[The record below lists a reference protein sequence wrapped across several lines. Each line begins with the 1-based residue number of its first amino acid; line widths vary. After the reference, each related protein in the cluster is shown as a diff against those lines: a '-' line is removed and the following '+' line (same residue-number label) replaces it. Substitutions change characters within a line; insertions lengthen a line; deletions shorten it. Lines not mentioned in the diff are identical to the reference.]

1 MSLAQSFLILFEAD
15 VRPLIEGEKE
25 AEKQNKKL
33 EAGLK
38 NTDKTATNMGS
49 SFGNLIAT
57 AGGALTA
64 LLSFAALSKGISQT
78 SDYVDNLSKTAD
90 MYGISAN
97 ELAAYQEIIVKA
109 NGSVSGFQSVISN
122 LNGSF
127 KEFITT
133 GNTGILPY
141 MQQLGIS
148 MVDADGKAKNV
159 LNTLPEI
166 ADAFSKMSKAE
177 SSGFGKKL
185 GFDDSLIL
193 SLQQGREEIEKQVSA
208 QKKLFSITKEQ
219 TDIFAKFKNTVSDTQ
234 TNFRGLFVT
243 LGAEILPVVG
253 YLMTKIQDGIGFMSE
268 HKDLMKGIF
277 IALGVA
283 ITAFALPAIISFGAA
298 SIVAFAPFYL
308 IGAAVAGAIALFAIL
323 YEDISVF
330 LSNGSS
336 AFGDFLKYLGLS
348 NDAIKSIKDA
358 IVGLGSAISNSFGF
372 AIYFIQEFF
381 KLGVQV
387 AGDVFNAFKPLLNFF
402 SVTLTEAIEGVFSF
416 VDDLIS
422 NIKKALA
429 FMGLLKEDTT
439 EKNRLNEIASQKRV
453 AAGLPARIT
462 PMNSDMFDKS
472 DIYAAAEQ
480 QSSPLNNMTSNA
492 ISNSSTASRQST
504 SNINIDKIDISTQA
518 TSTDQISREIS
529 TSLTNQLKKTTATY
543 EDGIEA

>member
-1 MSLAQSFLILFEAD
+1 MAIAESFLYLFQAD
-15 VRPLIEGEKE
+15 TSSLIKGEKE

-33 EAGLK
+33 DAGLK
-38 NTDKTATNMGS
+38 ETDKTSHKMAG

-90 MYGISAN
+90 MYGINAN
-97 ELAAYQEIIVKA
+97 ELAAYQEVIVKA
-109 NGSVSGFQSVISN
+109 GGSVSGFQSVISN

-127 KEFITT
+127 NEFITT

-148 MVDADGKAKNV
+148 MVDAEGKAKNV
-159 LNTLPEI
+159 LDTLPEI
-166 ADAFSKMSKAE
+166 ADSFSKMSKAE

-193 SLQQGREEIEKQVSA
+193 SLQQGREEIEKQLLA

-219 TDIFAKFKNTVSDTQ
+219 TDIFAKFKDTVSDTQ
-234 TNFRGLFVT
+234 TSFRGLFVT

-277 IALGVA
+277 IALSVA
-283 ITAFALPAIISFGAA
+283 ITSYALPAIVSFGAA
-298 SIVAFAPFYL
+298 SIVAFAPFFL
-308 IGAAVAGAIALFAIL
+308 IGGAITGLIALFGLL
-323 YEDISVF
+323 YEDIAVF
-330 LSNGSS
+330 LSGGSS
-336 AFGDFLKYLGLS
+336 AFGDLLKWMGLS
-348 NDAIKSIKDA
+348 DDAIQSVRDA
-358 IVGLGSAISNSFGF
+358 IVGLGGAISNTFGF

-402 SVTLTEAIEGVFSF
+402 SVTLTKAIEGVFGF
-416 VDDLIS
+416 VDSLIE
-422 NIKKALA
+422 NIKKALV
-429 FMGLLKEDTT
+429 FMGLLKDDEA
-439 EKNRLNEIASQKRV
+439 EKNQTKRFAAQKQFTNN
-453 AAGLPARIT
+453 LPDGVTAENVQYYTRDEL
-462 PMNSDMFDKS
+462 SKLR
-472 DIYAAAEQ
+472 EQ
-480 QSSPLNNMTSNA
+480 QNSGINNTTSNMV
-492 ISNSSTASRQST
+492 SSSSTASMQST

>member
-1 MSLAQSFLILFEAD
+1 MAIAESFLYLFQAD
-15 VRPLIEGEKE
+15 TSSLIKGEKE

-33 EAGLK
+33 DAGLK
-38 NTDKTATNMGS
+38 ETDKTSHKMAG

-148 MVDADGKAKNV
+148 MVDAEGKAKNV
-159 LNTLPEI
+159 LDTLPEI

-234 TNFRGLFVT
+234 TSFRGLFVT

-253 YLMTKIQDGIGFMSE
+253 YLMAKIQDGIGFMSE

-283 ITAFALPAIISFGAA
+283 ITAFALPAIVSFGAA

-348 NDAIKSIKDA
+348 NDAIKSIRDA

-402 SVTLTEAIEGVFSF
+402 SVTLTKAIEGVFGF
-416 VDDLIS
+416 VDSLIE
-422 NIKKALA
+422 NIKKALV
-429 FMGLLKEDTT
+429 FMGLLKDEEA
-439 EKNRLNEIASQKRV
+439 EKNQTERFTAQKQFTNN
-453 AAGLPARIT
+453 LPDGVTAENVQYYTKDELSKLR
-462 PMNSDMFDKS
+462 
-472 DIYAAAEQ
+472 EQ
-480 QSSPLNNMTSNA
+480 QNSGINNTTSNMV
-492 ISNSSTASRQST
+492 SSSSSASRQST

>member
-97 ELAAYQEIIVKA
+97 ELAAYQEVIVKA
-109 NGSVSGFQSVISN
+109 GGSVSGFQSVISN

-127 KEFITT
+127 NEFITT

-148 MVDADGKAKNV
+148 MVDAEGKAKNV
-159 LNTLPEI
+159 LDTLPEI

-193 SLQQGREEIEKQVSA
+193 TLQQGREEIEKQVSA